1 MLHKNTILNFGL
13 KESKI
18 LNKTFNNLITKML
31 HQMDDSE
38 LSRLTTYDIIL
49 NEWIDEGKMTY
60 LDELKY
66 RVTDGE
72 NINQVLL
79 DIIKN
84 DEMPSYLS
92 AKNPN
97 FLDKS
102 IFPIV
107 QIYNKKI

>member
-49 NEWIDEGKMTY
+49 NEWIDEEKMTY

-84 DEMPSYLS
+84 DEIPSYICINQKHTLKEYLS
-92 AKNPN
+92 EDTFKV
-97 FLDKS
+97 F
-102 IFPIV
+102 
-107 QIYNKKI
+107 YE

>member
-49 NEWIDEGKMTY
+49 NEWIEEEKMSY

-79 DIIKN
+79 DIINN
-84 DEMPSYLS
+84 DELPSYICVNQKHTLKEYFS
-92 AKNPN
+92 EDN
-97 FLDKS
+97 FKL
-102 IFPIV
+102 F
-107 QIYNKKI
+107 YE